1 MLDETPLELSVVIAV
16 RNAGDT
22 LPAVLA
28 SIDGSNIARDSF
40 EIIVVDDG
48 SDDASASQASRHAD
62 AVVRLSGNATGPAY
76 ARNRG
81 AELARGTFIAF
92 IDADVVVQP
101 DTLRQMLAALDDD
114 ARLDVVSACYRPDP
128 AERGLITRYWNL
140 LVSYGEERHGRDG
153 GAVVG
158 GCVMMRRALFESV
171 GMFDEWRFRT
181 PCLEDVELC
190 QRLADRGCRMARMP
204 LLEVIHLRKT
214 TCGQLLRDVWE
225 RSELLARSLGYR
237 RTRAVAANDVVFAL
251 NGAAI
256 PAVVM
261 VAAVILTAAAGPGH
275 DWMENIAVAFLVGA
289 VMNLPAC
296 IYFARRRSV
305 AFAILV
311 LPLHMMAQATAV
323 AALTVGWVLRDTIGD
338 RIPDATMQA
347 FAEVGVEMW
356 PPIPKRS

>member
-1 MLDETPLELSVVIAV
+1 MLEQTPIQLSVIIAV
-16 RNAGDT
+16 RNAGDS
-22 LPAVLA
+22 LPTVLA
-28 SIDGSNIARDSF
+28 SIDASNIPRESF
-40 EIIVVDDG
+40 EIIVVDDA

-62 AVVRLSGNATGPAY
+62 AVIRLVGKAAGPAY

-92 IDADVVVQP
+92 IDADVVVEP
-101 DTLRQMLAALDDD
+101 DTLRRMLDALDDD
-114 ARLDVVSACYRPDP
+114 ARLDLVSARYRTGD
-128 AERGLITRYWNL
+128 AEQGVVTRYWNL
-140 LVSYGEERHGRDG
+140 LLTYGEERHGRDG
-153 GAVVG
+153 RPVVG
-158 GCVMMRRALFESV
+158 GCVMMRRALFDSA

-190 QRLADRGCRMARMP
+190 QRLADRGCRMGTIP
-204 LLEVIHLRKT
+204 LLEVTHIRKT
-214 TCGQLLRDVWE
+214 TARRVLRDVWE

-237 RTRAVAANDVVFAL
+237 RTRALAPNDVVFAL

-261 VAAVILTAAAGPGH
+261 VAAVMLTAAAGPGH
-275 DWMENIAVAFLVGA
+275 DWMENIAVAFLIGA

-296 IYFARRRSV
+296 IYFWRRRSLG
-305 AFAILV
+305 FALLV
-311 LPLHMMAQATAV
+311 LPLHMLAQATAV
-323 AALTVGWVLRDTIGD
+323 AALTIGWLLRDTIGD

-356 PPIPKRS
+356 PPVPRRS